1 MPASRKFIVMTIWL
15 FYALTRL
22 YGLVA
27 IGMSSHAD
35 GNSFE
40 TDHIGT
46 LIAPRKSAD
55 VAHPQGLEHVFF
67 APHGGCVVRCLLIMR
82 DLLTDLGP
90 FSGIPARPVD
100 HDYEHSHQNL
110 S

>member
-1 MPASRKFIVMTIWL
+1 
-15 FYALTRL
+15 
-22 YGLVA
+22 
-27 IGMSSHAD
+27 MSSHAD

-40 TDHIGT
+40 TDHIVT
-46 LIAPRKSAD
+46 LIAPRKSTD
-55 VAHPQGLEHVFF
+55 VAHPHEIEHVFSPSTAVALF
-67 APHGGCVVRCLLIMR
+67 AVSLIMR

-90 FSGIPARPVD
+90 FDGIPARPVD